1 MSMLVPVTNQQRRV
15 YQPIHHDDLD
25 VERVRDVLKYY
36 DIRGW
41 SKALIEDL
49 AVLIKMARGD
59 NG

>member
-1 MSMLVPVTNQQRRV
+1 MLVPVTNQQRRA
-15 YQPIHHDDLD
+15 YQPICHNDLD

-49 AVLIKMARGD
+49 AVLIKMARGED
-59 NG
+59 